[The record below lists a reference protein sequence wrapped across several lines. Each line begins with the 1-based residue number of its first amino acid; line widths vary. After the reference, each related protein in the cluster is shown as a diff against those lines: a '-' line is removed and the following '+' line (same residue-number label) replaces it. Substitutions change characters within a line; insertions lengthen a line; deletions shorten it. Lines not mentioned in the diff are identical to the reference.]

1 MRLPATL
8 RQLILFSLTIIGL
21 TGILFADCSEVAYSA
36 MRMWQALGLV
46 ICFTTAEAI
55 SFHAQV
61 LVLLGTVILA
71 GIVNVIVEF
80 TTQPKEEL
88 FPCVYRKR
96 RPKENDNM
104 LSNSSSTKLTQ
115 DTVKEPIDD
124 IFSDHTTAAQNPIFI
139 VYEGRRPSASVSTL
153 SGDSLESNPPST
165 MKLTSLICNGHRPG
179 LDSASQD
186 ERLTSRNSRS
196 TLFVVSSS
204 KTLSSLDP
212 IKEYE
217 ENRDHPSIIDSH
229 KASIQRSPSY
239 LAALNNIVTV
249 DDVNVG
255 HC

>member
-1 MRLPATL
+1 MFVPVSLHEIVHSPLTL
-8 RQLILFSLTIIGL
+8 IGL

-46 ICFTTAEAI
+46 ICFTTAEVI
-55 SFHAQV
+55 SFHARV

-71 GIVNVIVEF
+71 GIVNFIVEF

-96 RPKENDNM
+96 RLKENE
-104 LSNSSSTKLTQ
+104 LSNSSSIKLTQ

-124 IFSDHTTAAQNPIFI
+124 IFSNHSTAAQNPIFI

-153 SGDSLESNPPST
+153 SRDSLESNPPST
-165 MKLTSLICNGHRPG
+165 MNLTSLTCNGHRPS
-179 LDSASQD
+179 LDSTSQD

-204 KTLSSLDP
+204 KTVLSFDP
-212 IKEYE
+212 IKECE
-217 ENRDHPSIIDSH
+217 ENRDDPSIIDHH

-249 DDVNVG
+249 DDV
-255 HC
+255 